1 MEMLLVCLYVDDIIY
16 MGTSSRLVEN
26 FKKQMMNRFEMT
38 DLGLLHYFL
47 GLEITQSTR
56 GITLSQN
63 KYANDLLQKF
73 GLANCK
79 QSVTPANSNKKLQQ
93 LDKIGEADGHRY
105 RSMVGGL
112 LYLAHS
118 HPDLIYAVSMVSR
131 FMSIPTT

>member
-56 GITLSQN
+56 GITLS
-63 KYANDLLQKF
+63 
-73 GLANCK
+73 
-79 QSVTPANSNKKLQQ
+79 
-93 LDKIGEADGHRY
+93 
-105 RSMVGGL
+105 
-112 LYLAHS
+112 
-118 HPDLIYAVSMVSR
+118 
-131 FMSIPTT
+131 